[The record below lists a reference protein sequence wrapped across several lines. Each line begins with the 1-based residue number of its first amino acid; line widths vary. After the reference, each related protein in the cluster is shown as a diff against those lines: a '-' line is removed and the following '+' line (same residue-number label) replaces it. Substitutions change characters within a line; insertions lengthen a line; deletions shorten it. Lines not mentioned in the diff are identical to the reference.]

1 MLEVIT
7 APGSVAFVSAIVL
20 MVLIGGVQLL
30 GLGGHWAEL
39 SPHVDVHAD
48 ASFDALDWLGIGRVP
63 LLVALILYLAVF
75 GLLGLLIQQ
84 VAHDWYGAMLSGWI
98 AAPVAGLAALPIA
111 GLAARG
117 VARILP
123 RDHSTAVPI
132 ESLVGGTAQIVI
144 GRATAGS
151 PARARAQDAHGQVH
165 YVMVEPDGAGQQ
177 FEEGERVL
185 LIRREGDGFRAIS
198 WGDHRLPRLEG

>member
-20 MVLIGGVQLL
+20 MLLIGVVQVL
-30 GLGGHWAEL
+30 GIGGDWAEL
-39 SPHVDVHAD
+39 APDIDAD
-48 ASFDALDWLGIGRVP
+48 ISFDALDWLGIGRVP
-63 LLVALILYLAVF
+63 ILVSLILYLAGF
-75 GLLGLLIQQ
+75 GVLGLLLQQ
-84 VAHDWYGAMLSGWI
+84 SAHDIAGGMLSGWI
-98 AAPVAGLAALPIA
+98 AVPVAALLAIPVSA
-111 GLAARG
+111 LAARG
-117 VARILP
+117 VARVLP
-123 RDHSTAVPI
+123 RDHSTAVSL
-132 ESLVGGTAQIVI
+132 ETLVGATAQIVI

-151 PARARAQDAHGQVH
+151 PARARTQDAHGQVH
-165 YVMVEPDGAGQQ
+165 YVMVEPDGSGQQ

>member
-20 MVLIGGVQLL
+20 MVLIGIVQAV
-30 GLGGHWAEL
+30 GLGGDWAEMAPDT
-39 SPHVDVHAD
+39 SVDAD
-48 ASFDALDWLGIGRVP
+48 AAFDALDWLGIGRVP

-75 GLLGLLIQQ
+75 GLLGLLLQQ
-84 VAHDWYGAMLSGWI
+84 IAHDWTGSLLSGWI
-98 AAPVAGLAALPIA
+98 AVPAAAVAALPLS

-117 VARILP
+117 VGRILP
-123 RDHSTAVPI
+123 QDHSTAVPI
-132 ESLVGGTAQIVI
+132 ETLVGTTAHIVI
-144 GRATAGS
+144 GRAAAGS
-151 PARARAQDAHGQVH
+151 PARARAKDAHGQVH
-165 YVMVEPDGAGQQ
+165 YVMVEPDSTGQF